1 MYITSFFFLLCYFFL
16 MSKCIT
22 VIILSLTIKDLSKD
36 FYGSMMT
43 GSFNFFWHFEF
54 WNVKVQSQSYIFFTV
69 HFRSLFPFTFLCSI
83 IVH

>member
-43 GSFNFFWHFEF
+43 GSFNFFGTSNFGMLKCNPSHIYFLQF
-54 WNVKVQSQSYIFFTV
+54 IFV
-69 HFRSLFPFTFLCSI
+69 LCF
-83 IVH
+83 H